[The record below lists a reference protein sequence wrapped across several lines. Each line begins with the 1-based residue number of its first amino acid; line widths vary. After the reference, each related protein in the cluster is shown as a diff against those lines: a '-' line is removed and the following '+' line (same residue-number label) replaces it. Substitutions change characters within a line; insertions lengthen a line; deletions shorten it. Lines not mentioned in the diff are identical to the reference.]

1 VSRARWF
8 DAYTSI
14 SRESIAV
21 YVRQVRAYTSI
32 RRESMAVDLRQF
44 RYFVAVAEERHFGR
58 AAANLHIAQS
68 GLSQQIL
75 KLERSV
81 GVQLLVRDRRGVE
94 VTEAGEAFLDYARL
108 TLELADRAVESAQ
121 LAERGKQGFLRV
133 GTTVIGM
140 PPKAE
145 QVLQTFG
152 ERFPDVDVDLHP
164 RLTSAL
170 IDGISTFSLDVAI
183 VFAPFKSVDP
193 PPRYQELGSYELVA
207 AVPEGHR
214 LAKLERVPRAELLK
228 EPFIDA
234 PRNINPELSDYIHHA
249 LFGDIQ
255 HPQRVEVP
263 LAEEARR
270 LELIAEGKGIGV
282 TVTHPGVDR
291 PGVVFRPLDEDTP
304 PLGYGLAWS
313 AIQAS
318 PFVEEFL
325 KVAREVAASEDPSS
339 AA

>member
-1 VSRARWF
+1 
-8 DAYTSI
+8 
-14 SRESIAV
+14 
-21 YVRQVRAYTSI
+21 
-32 RRESMAVDLRQF
+32 MAVDLRQF

-94 VTEAGEAFLDYARL
+94 ITEAGEAFLDYARL
-108 TLELADRAVESAQ
+108 TLELADRAVQSAQ
-121 LAERGKQGFLRV
+121 LAEHGKTGSLRV

-145 QVLQTFG
+145 QVLETFG
-152 ERFPDVDVDLHP
+152 ERFPDVDVDLRP
-164 RLTSAL
+164 RLTSEL

-193 PPRYQELGSYELVA
+193 PPRYQELGSHELVA
-207 AVPEGHR
+207 AVPAGHR
-214 LAKLERVPRAELLK
+214 LAKLKRVPRAELLK
-228 EPFIDA
+228 EPFIEA
-234 PRNINPELSDYIHHA
+234 PRNVNPELSDYIHQT
-249 LFGDIQ
+249 LFGEIP

-263 LAEEARR
+263 LVEEARR
-270 LELIAEGKGIGV
+270 LDLIAEGKGVGIAV
-282 TVTHPGVDR
+282 IHPGLER
-291 PGVVFRPLDEDTP
+291 PGVVFRPLDEDTQ
-304 PLGYGLAWS
+304 PLRYGVAWS

-318 PFVEEFL
+318 PTIDDFL
-325 KVAREVAASEDPSS
+325 SIAREIARRSTEGDPS
-339 AA
+339 